1 MFSSL
6 LSILLFFIPLIGFF
20 LITLTLSSLG
30 TRVIATPSSIKNS
43 NKNNDEDIHLERL
56 SAESSAVGRGL
67 QTLFIVLLS
76 NVLFKEIISYDNLDP
91 NQVIFISF

>member
-1 MFSSL
+1 MFNSL
-6 LSILLFFIPLIGFF
+6 LSVLFLIIPAVGFFIIS
-20 LITLTLSSLG
+20 LTLSSLG

-67 QTLFIVLLS
+67 QTLFLVLLS
-76 NVLFKEIISYDNLDP
+76 NFLFEELINLDT
-91 NQVIFISF
+91 